1 MCNLLS
7 GKKIVQNV
15 NFNVTL
21 TQPKI
26 IQIGKKKI
34 KTKQNKTDDAG
45 NKGSQLKKRRIC
57 GEQRELNGF

>member
-1 MCNLLS
+1 
-7 GKKIVQNV
+7 VQNV